1 MWMKDD
7 RGKMTD
13 PLVVA
18 VVLNWNNPQD
28 TVDCVAS
35 LRASDYPNLDI
46 LLVDNGST
54 DNSVSLFRER
64 FPEIELIET
73 GENLGYAGGNNV
85 GIKRALSKGAE
96 YVLLANNDV
105 AVAPDTVSQLVSAAE
120 CNKSVGAAG
129 ALVFWRDEPE
139 KLYAAYGVV
148 NFSEAIVRL
157 KGRNSTVPDRY
168 SETMEVDWV
177 LGCAILLER
186 GAVEDVGEL
195 DERFF
200 AYHDEVDWCTRAR
213 KKGYKIM
220 LVPARVWHAGQ
231 SSTGGEKYASAK
243 RYFVG
248 RNSVLFA
255 KKHATAG
262 QWVKFLVMFF
272 ASLPLAFLR
281 ELPRGQ
287 ASGVL
292 LKLWGFRDGV
302 MGREPPLKRLGLR

>member
-1 MWMKDD
+1 
-7 RGKMTD
+7 MTNQ
-13 PLVVA
+13 LVVA
-18 VVLNWNNPQD
+18 VVLNWNNPED
-28 TVDCVAS
+28 TVDCVTSLKAS
-35 LRASDYPNLDI
+35 SYPNLDI

-54 DNSVSLFRER
+54 DNSVNLFREK
-64 FPEIELIET
+64 FPELELIET
-73 GENLGYAGGNNV
+73 GENLGYAGGNNA
-85 GIKRALSKGAE
+85 GIKRALSKAAK
-96 YVLLANNDV
+96 YVFLVNNDV
-105 AVAPDTVSQLVSAAE
+105 TVAPDTVSQLASAAE
-120 CNKSVGAAG
+120 SHKAAGATG

-157 KGRNSTVPDRY
+157 KGRNSRITDRF

-186 GAVEDVGEL
+186 AAVEDVGEL

-213 KKGYKIM
+213 KKGYKII
-220 LVPARVWHAGQ
+220 LVPDARVWHAGQ

-255 KKHATAG
+255 KKHATAR

-287 ASGVL
+287 AGGVL

-302 MGREPPLKRLGLR
+302 KGREPPLERLGLR

>member
-1 MWMKDD
+1 
-7 RGKMTD
+7 MTD

-18 VVLNWNNPQD
+18 VVLNWNNPKD

-35 LRASDYPNLDI
+35 LNASTYPNLSI

-54 DNSVSLFRER
+54 DDSVNLFKER
-64 FPEIELIET
+64 FPELELIET

-85 GIKRALSKGAE
+85 GIRHAISQGAE
-96 YVLLANNDV
+96 YVFLVNNDV
-105 AVAPDTVSQLVSAAE
+105 IVAPETVSRLVSATE
-120 CNKSVGAAG
+120 GNESVGAAG

-148 NFSEAIVRL
+148 NFSEAIVKL
-157 KGRNSTVPDRY
+157 VGRNSSSPDRF
-168 SETMEVDWV
+168 SEQMEVDWV
-177 LGCAILLER
+177 IGCAILLGR
-186 GAVEDVGEL
+186 KTLEDVGEL

-213 KKGYKIM
+213 KKGYRIV
-220 LVPARVWHAGQ
+220 LVPGARVWHAGQ

-255 KKHATAG
+255 RKHATTW
-262 QWVKFLVMFF
+262 QWAKFMAMFF

-287 ASGVL
+287 ARGVA
-292 LKLWGFRDGV
+292 LKLWGFCDGV
-302 MGREPPLKRLGLR
+302 RDRKPPLTRLGLR

>member
-1 MWMKDD
+1 
-7 RGKMTD
+7 MTNSF
-13 PLVVA
+13 VVA

-28 TVDCVAS
+28 TLGCVTS
-35 LRASDYPNLDI
+35 LRVSDYRNLDI

-54 DNSVSLFRER
+54 DNSVGVFTKR

-85 GIKRALSKGAE
+85 GIRRALSKGAK
-96 YVLLANNDV
+96 YVLLVNNDV
-105 AVAPDTVSQLVSAAE
+105 TVAPDTVSRLVSAAE
-120 CNKSVGAAG
+120 GGESVGAAG

-157 KGRNSTVPDRY
+157 KGRNSTVSDRY
-168 SETMEVDWV
+168 SETVEVDWV
-177 LGCAILLER
+177 LGCAILLAR
-186 GAVEDVGEL
+186 DAVEGVGEL

-213 KKGYKIM
+213 GKGYRVI
-220 LVPARVWHAGQ
+220 LVPDARVWHAGQ

-255 KKHATAG
+255 KKHANTG
-262 QWVKFLVMFF
+262 QWVKFVVMFF
-272 ASLPLAFLR
+272 TSLPLALLR

-287 ASGVL
+287 ARGVL

>member
-1 MWMKDD
+1 
-7 RGKMTD
+7 MTD

-18 VVLNWNNPQD
+18 VVLNWNNPED
-28 TVDCVAS
+28 TVDCVRSLKAS
-35 LRASDYPNLDI
+35 TYSNLSI

-54 DNSVSLFRER
+54 DDSANLFKER

-85 GIKRALSKGAE
+85 GMRHAISQGAE
-96 YVLLANNDV
+96 YVFLVNNDV
-105 AVAPDTVSQLVSAAE
+105 TVAPETVSRLVSATE
-120 CNKSVGAAG
+120 GHESTGATG

-148 NFSEAIVRL
+148 DFSEAIVKL
-157 KGRNSTVPDRY
+157 KGRNSRSPDRF
-168 SETMEVDWV
+168 SEPMEVDWV
-177 LGCAILLER
+177 LGCAILLR
-186 GAVEDVGEL
+186 RKAIEDVGEL

-213 KKGYKIM
+213 KKGYRIV
-220 LVPARVWHAGQ
+220 LVPGARVWHAGQ
-231 SSTGGEKYASAK
+231 SSTGGERYASAK

-255 KKHATAG
+255 RKHATTR
-262 QWVKFLVMFF
+262 QWAKFVVLFF
-272 ASLPLAFLR
+272 ASVPLAFLR

-287 ASGVL
+287 ARGVA

-302 MGREPPLKRLGLR
+302 KGREPPLKRLGLR

>member
-1 MWMKDD
+1 VF
-7 RGKMTD
+7 
-13 PLVVA
+13 LV
-18 VVLNWNNPQD
+18 
-28 TVDCVAS
+28 
-35 LRASDYPNLDI
+35 
-46 LLVDNGST
+46 
-54 DNSVSLFRER
+54 
-64 FPEIELIET
+64 
-73 GENLGYAGGNNV
+73 
-85 GIKRALSKGAE
+85 
-96 YVLLANNDV
+96 NNDV
-105 AVAPDTVSQLVSAAE
+105 TVAPDTVSQLVSAADGHE
-120 CNKSVGAAG
+120 SAGATG
-129 ALVFWRDEPE
+129 ALVFSRDEPE

-157 KGRNSTVPDRY
+157 KGRNSRVMDRF

-186 GAVEDVGEL
+186 AAVEDVGEL

-213 KKGYKIM
+213 KKGYRII
-220 LVPARVWHAGQ
+220 LVPDARVWHAGQ

-255 KKHATAG
+255 KKHATAR
-262 QWVKFLVMFF
+262 QWAKFLVMFF

-287 ASGVL
+287 ARGVL
-292 LKLWGFRDGV
+292 LKLLGFRDGV

>member
-1 MWMKDD
+1 MA
-7 RGKMTD
+7 D
-13 PLVVA
+13 PLAVA
-18 VVLNWNNPQD
+18 VVLNWNNPED

-35 LRASDYPNLDI
+35 LKASTYANLNI

-54 DNSVSLFRER
+54 DNSVSLFREK
-64 FPEIELIET
+64 FPELELIET

-85 GIKRALSKGAE
+85 GMKRALSKGAE
-96 YVLLANNDV
+96 YVFLVNNDV
-105 AVAPDTVSQLVSAAE
+105 TVAPETVSQLVSAAGCHE
-120 CNKSVGAAG
+120 STGAAG
-129 ALVFWRDEPE
+129 ALVFWRGDPE
-139 KLYAAYGVV
+139 RLYAAYGVV
-148 NFSEAIVRL
+148 DFSEAIVKL
-157 KGRNSTVPDRY
+157 KGRNSRVPDQF

-186 GAVEDVGEL
+186 KAIEDVGEL

-213 KKGYKIM
+213 KKGYKIV
-220 LVPARVWHAGQ
+220 LVPGARVWHAGQ

-248 RNSVLFA
+248 RNRVLFA
-255 KKHATAG
+255 QKHATVR
-262 QWVKFLVMFF
+262 QWVKCVVLFF

-287 ASGVL
+287 ARGVL
-292 LKLWGFRDGV
+292 LKLWGFCDGV
-302 MGREPPLKRLGLR
+302 KGREPPLKRLGLR